1 MSILQMSLNQ
11 NASSQLHS
19 MLNAKPADVEWPNYA
34 QARDQ
39 VDQHQEDLGERILNK
54 KRAMAHKF
62 LRVRRDCMP
71 YRKDESCVFTP
82 EFVQD
87 LGSANATRRHRSN
100 PWLQSTES
108 ESVENDAIAGQI
120 NVLPFGPQIV
130 PQNKTTASPG

>member
-1 MSILQMSLNQ
+1 MSILHISPNQ
-11 NASSQLHS
+11 NASLQLHS
-19 MLNAKPADVEWPNYA
+19 MLTAKPADIEWPNYV

-39 VDQHQEDLGERILNK
+39 VGQHQEDLGERILSK

-62 LRVRRDCMP
+62 LRVRRGSKS

-87 LGSANATRRHRSN
+87 LGCANAARRHRSN
-100 PWLQSTES
+100 PWLQSGAGES
-108 ESVENDAIAGQI
+108 GNDEVAGQV

-130 PQNKTTASPG
+130 AQNKTTAFPG

>member
-1 MSILQMSLNQ
+1 MSILQISLNQ

-19 MLNAKPADVEWPNYA
+19 MLTAKPADVEWPNYA
-34 QARDQ
+34 QVRDQ
-39 VDQHQEDLGERILNK
+39 VEQHQDDLGERILSK

-62 LRVRRDCMP
+62 LRVRRDSKS

-87 LGSANATRRHRSN
+87 LECANAARRRHSN
-100 PWLQSTES
+100 PWLQSGAS
-108 ESVENDAIAGQI
+108 ESMKNDQVVGQV

-130 PQNKTTASPG
+130 AQNKTTAFPG